1 MDSIKKNAILQIDSK
16 LNNINKNQ
24 LDLNIQNKNE
34 DIEMKSEKKNL
45 NDSLNESKINEKMN
59 LSNELEQKSKIS
71 NDTDISYGDN
81 YSTNNSNIIEKE
93 KNKQKE
99 NINIE
104 KNECSICKENKEIN
118 ELILFNKND
127 WGIKESSNISIQ
139 KEEEYIDDILQNLL
153 EEEKNMKCAI
163 NPNYFYFQKEI
174 NQKMRNILIDWIID
188 VHYNFN
194 LKEETLYT
202 TIYIIDSYL
211 SKKVIQRKTF
221 QLLGVTSL
229 LIASKLNDVY
239 FRKIEDYVFIT
250 NYSYSIDEIKLMEE
264 DIAKTLN
271 FNFLVP
277 TSLSFF
283 EIISKKIGIFED
295 INKYHFGEFLI
306 QSFLIDFKSLF
317 YSYSTISCASC
328 YIVMKFYKM
337 KNYKLCCNKNFFNDK
352 DNYNENTDST
362 VIKECAKVIYGVISE
377 MVNLNLKS
385 TIRKYSKDKFYNIIN
400 NILEESRK

>member
-59 LSNELEQKSKIS
+59 LSNELEQKSKVS

-104 KNECSICKENKEIN
+104 KNECSIFKENKEIN
-118 ELILFNKND
+118 ELFLFNKND
-127 WGIKESSNISIQ
+127 SGIKESSNISIQ
-139 KEEEYIDDILQNLL
+139 KEEEYIDDILQNLI
-153 EEEKNMKCAI
+153 EEEKNMKCVI

-202 TIYIIDSYL
+202 SIYIIDSYL
-211 SKKVIQRKTF
+211 SKKVI
-221 QLLGVTSL
+221 
-229 LIASKLNDVY
+229 
-239 FRKIEDYVFIT
+239 
-250 NYSYSIDEIKLMEE
+250 
-264 DIAKTLN
+264 
-271 FNFLVP
+271 
-277 TSLSFF
+277 
-283 EIISKKIGIFED
+283 
-295 INKYHFGEFLI
+295 
-306 QSFLIDFKSLF
+306 
-317 YSYSTISCASC
+317 
-328 YIVMKFYKM
+328 
-337 KNYKLCCNKNFFNDK
+337 
-352 DNYNENTDST
+352 
-362 VIKECAKVIYGVISE
+362 
-377 MVNLNLKS
+377 
-385 TIRKYSKDKFYNIIN
+385 
-400 NILEESRK
+400 